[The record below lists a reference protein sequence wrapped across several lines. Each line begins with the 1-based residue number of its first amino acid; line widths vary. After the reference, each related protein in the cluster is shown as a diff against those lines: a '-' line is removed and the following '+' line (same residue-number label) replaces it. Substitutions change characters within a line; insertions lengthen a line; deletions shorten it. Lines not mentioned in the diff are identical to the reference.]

1 MFNLIYYQVVVQLCT
16 TLTEAECNQ
25 IIEKYSTNETILN
38 CGFENLGT
46 AMAFVLANMNKCKH
60 LQPETI
66 QSTAHDETM
75 PSTSTAFTNI
85 NLNLMEQQLQKLCLP
100 FLRIAALL
108 RHHLYEQDMPEI
120 KSPQL
125 EFVRL
130 VYYLEL
136 ITKDADWDSFNAA
149 KALCFIPGT
158 ERTLPKFWCD
168 QLMDLRTTDTVQGQI
183 KATAALISNQH
194 ALWQQ
199 PRLLALPRE
208 YESLF
213 TVREVQILVHD
224 LLF

>member
-25 IIEKYSTNETILN
+25 IIEKYSTDETILN
-38 CGFENLGT
+38 CGFENLGA
-46 AMAFVLANMNKCKH
+46 AMAFVLNNMNKCKH
-60 LQPETI
+60 LRPETV
-66 QSTAHDETM
+66 QATAHDESM

-108 RHHLYEQDMPEI
+108 RHHLYVQELPEI

-136 ITKDADWDSFNAA
+136 ITKDADWDSFNAS

-199 PRLLALPRE
+199 PRLLGLPRE

-213 TVREVQILVHD
+213 TVRNDSISYLEFL
-224 LLF
+224 

>member
-16 TLTEAECNQ
+16 TLSEAECNQ
-25 IIEKYSTNETILN
+25 IIEKYSTDETILN
-38 CGFENLGT
+38 CGFENLGK
-46 AMAFVLANMNKCKH
+46 AMAFVLNNMNKCKH
-60 LQPETI
+60 LRPESATP
-66 QSTAHDETM
+66 SSSSPDEPM

-108 RHHLYEQDMPEI
+108 RHHLYEQELPEI
-120 KSPQL
+120 KTPQL

-136 ITKDADWDSFNAA
+136 ITKDTDWDSFNAA
-149 KALCFIPGT
+149 KVLCFIPGT
-158 ERTLPKFWCD
+158 ERTLPKLWCD
-168 QLMDLRTTDTVQGQI
+168 QLMDLKATDTQQGQI
-183 KATAALISNQH
+183 KATTALISNQH

-199 PRLLALPRE
+199 PRLLGLPKE

-213 TVREVQILVHD
+213 TVNFVHFSYSN
-224 LLF
+224 L